1 MEKISNKKILN
12 PFALPSETDA
22 RFRLLLVAVIV
33 ISLILGNYMPLYF
46 LPDDLSKD
54 LLSPDV
60 NFTEKNPDSPDYL
73 KESGINMISN
83 ALEYFPSVIIMSF
96 ILFLTTICIAII
108 YRRYP
113 GNIIS
118 EQKLISADKDE
129 TGKYRTLKEEIKN
142 LSDRC
147 GIESL
152 RIYIAPEFTAG
163 AQAFGSGD
171 QKSIRIDN
179 GLRLM
184 LIKSRDKFRSVILHE
199 LGHFANRDV
208 KKTYLSQSVWKAVL
222 YVFAIPTFIL
232 ALFTLLKNVI
242 GKLSG
247 GPQSDE
253 IKNILFQ
260 SIPVFIILVLSLTAV
275 FLTVH
280 LLLKSILRTREFYA
294 DWRAAIEGA
303 KESLIS
309 YFGEN
314 LNREKISSGIKVFF
328 RWHPSLKERIDC
340 LKDPS
345 VLFIMKYDL
354 CFFVG
359 LLIPF
364 SILSILTLG
373 KVAISLTGIISGA
386 GQVISQNPG
395 ISFFTITISI
405 LLFIFLCFIPFIAT
419 SYLISSSLGI
429 QIQRSVIFSLSSG
442 DQKKKGIK
450 KLFLISLIL
459 TSGMAAGCLILPYF
473 SVLNIFVTS
482 GFKEIL
488 LDKIP
493 YMILT
498 TILAF
503 SVNFL
508 WVYYVK
514 HFTENLFSRYNKSV
528 TPGKRNFIFNIVSSL
543 LLSVMILP
551 VAVLYFN
558 IYSTDIELLNELLIY
573 LLLAVPVIYLIIF
586 ILTGLIL
593 GIVNSKKIACNNC
606 GKQLPQGNLI
616 GKNCESCNS
625 VISGWLYL

>member
-1 MEKISNKKILN
+1 MENSSNKKLLN

-22 RFRLLLVAVIV
+22 RFRLLIVAVIV
-33 ISLILGNYMPLYF
+33 TSLILGNYIPVYF
-46 LPDDLSKD
+46 LPDDLTKD

-60 NFTEKNPDSPDYL
+60 NFTEKNLDSPDYL
-73 KESGINMISN
+73 KESGMNMIYNS
-83 ALEYFPSVIIMSF
+83 LEYFPSIIVMFF
-96 ILFLTTICIAII
+96 ILFLTTVCIVII
-108 YRRYP
+108 YRRHP
-113 GNIIS
+113 GNIKS
-118 EQKLISADKDE
+118 KQNLISADKDE
-129 TGKYRTLKEEIKN
+129 TGKYLRLKEEIKN

-147 GIESL
+147 GIDPPE
-152 RIYIAPEFTAG
+152 IFIAPQFTTG
-163 AQAFGSGD
+163 SQAFGVSEH
-171 QKSIRIDN
+171 KSIRIDN

-184 LIKSRDKFRSVILHE
+184 LIKNREKFRSVILHE

-208 KKTYLSQSVWKAVL
+208 TKTYISQSVWKAVL

-232 ALFTLLKNVI
+232 AVFTLLNNVI
-242 GKLSG
+242 RKLSG
-247 GPQSDE
+247 GLESGD
-253 IKNILFQ
+253 IKDIFFQ
-260 SIPVFIILVLSLTAV
+260 SIPAFIILILSLTGV
-275 FLTVH
+275 FLTIH

-294 DWRAAIEGA
+294 DRRAANEGV

-314 LNREKISSGIKVFF
+314 LNKEKISSGIKGFF

-345 VLFIMKYDL
+345 VLFVMRYDL

-386 GQVISQNPG
+386 GQVVSQNPG
-395 ISFFTITISI
+395 FNFLTILISI
-405 LLFIFLCFIPFIAT
+405 LLFILLCFVPFIIT
-419 SYLISSSLGI
+419 SYLISSSLGN

-442 DQKKKGIK
+442 DKKIPGFK

-459 TSGMAAGCLILPYF
+459 TIGMAAGCLILPYF
-473 SVLNIFVTS
+473 SVLNIFITS
-482 GFKEIL
+482 GVKEIL
-488 LDKIP
+488 TEKLP
-493 YMILT
+493 FMILT
-498 TILAF
+498 IISAF
-503 SVNFL
+503 TVNFL
-508 WVYYVK
+508 WVYYVE
-514 HFTENLFSRYNKSV
+514 HFSESLFCRYNKSEK
-528 TPGKRNFIFNIVSSL
+528 PGKRNFIFNIISSL

-551 VAVLYFN
+551 VAVFYFK
-558 IYSTDIELLNELLIY
+558 IYSSEIELLNELLIY
-573 LLLAVPVIYLIIF
+573 LLIAVPVIYIMVF

-616 GKNCESCNS
+616 GKNCDNCNS
-625 VISGWLYL
+625 VISRWLYL